1 MLLRSPGSF
10 DTAAI
15 IDRPSDTGD
24 NASLPRMSSPDEERA
39 DALPRHGWTV
49 PLVLLAALA
58 VVHTWPLAVHPAT
71 LSSND
76 NADAQLN
83 EWILAWVQH
92 ALVHAPFH
100 VFQANIFYPAND
112 SLAFSEPL
120 IVPAMIG
127 APIAWF
133 GGSPVLVFNLL
144 TIVGLTLSALAS
156 YALIF
161 AWTGN
166 RIAALLAGSVFAFNT
181 HTLTRLPHMQA
192 LHIYGLPLVL
202 LAVDRL
208 VSTGRTRDA
217 WLIAL
222 WLTILAYTSGYLLVF
237 GTVLV
242 GVAMIARVRDWLPR
256 TRTVGSRFA
265 LASLIAIVAIAPLS
279 VPYQRAA
286 NEQGMV
292 RSLAAVT
299 EYSATPAGYLAAS
312 SRLHLATWSR
322 PFFSDPVNSFF
333 PGFAVITLAMVG
345 LLTVRRLDGPS
356 RQRVTMLAAIAV
368 VGFVL
373 SLGTHTPVY
382 GWLYRLFPPMHGL
395 RVAARFGNLFLLGTA
410 GLAGFGLAYVH
421 RTLASRGASTSY
433 VPIAAAAFVI
443 LANVESLRAPI
454 QYQRFTGIPPLYGSL
469 ATEPRVVLAEVPFY
483 PRQATF
489 ENAEYVLNSTAHWRP
504 LMNGYSGYT
513 PSSYVKLADAFWYFP
528 RDYAIEAMRRA
539 GVTHVMVHPERFGNE
554 AEDVIRA
561 LNARADFELMGVG
574 TRGLRLYR
582 LR

>member
-1 MLLRSPGSF
+1 MSS
-10 DTAAI
+10 
-15 IDRPSDTGD
+15 SDTRPPQ
-24 NASLPRMSSPDEERA
+24 APARPRWIA
-39 DALPRHGWTV
+39 A
-49 PLVLLAALA
+49 LVLTSLFA
-58 VVHTWPLAVHPAT
+58 VGHTWPLVLHPAT

-92 ALVHAPFH
+92 ALARAPFH
-100 VFQANIFYPAND
+100 LFQANIFYPAND

-120 IVPAMIG
+120 IVPAILG
-127 APIAWF
+127 APITWL

-144 TIVGLTLSALAS
+144 VIAGFALSALAG
-156 YALIF
+156 YAWMF

-166 RIAALLAGSVFAFNT
+166 RIAALLTASVFAFNT
-181 HTLTRLPHMQA
+181 HTLTRLPHVQA
-192 LHIYGLPLVL
+192 LHIYGLPLAL

-208 VSTGRTRDA
+208 ILSGRTRDA

-222 WLTILAYTSGYLLVF
+222 WLAVLGYTSGYLLVF
-237 GTVLV
+237 GVVLV
-242 GVAMIARVRDWLPR
+242 GVAMIARAPEWLPR
-256 TRTVGSRFA
+256 TRSVGVRFA
-265 LASLIAIVAIAPLS
+265 FAFLMAVVAIAPLS
-279 VPYQRAA
+279 LPYQRAA

-312 SRLHLATWSR
+312 SRVHLATWSR
-322 PFFSDPVNSFF
+322 SFFKDPVNSFF
-333 PGFAVITLAMVG
+333 PGFVAITLALTA
-345 LLTVRRLDGPS
+345 LLSIRRLDAAS
-356 RQRVTMLAAIAV
+356 RRRVMMLLAIVV

-382 GWLYRLFPPMHGL
+382 GWLYRVFPPMHGL
-395 RVAARFGNLFLLGTA
+395 RVAARFGNLFLLGVA
-410 GLAGFGLAYVH
+410 GLAGFGLACIH
-421 RTLASRGASTSY
+421 RALHSRRRAASYATAT
-433 VPIAAAAFVI
+433 AAALVI
-443 LANVESLRAPI
+443 AANVESLRAPI
-454 QYQRFTGIPPLYGSL
+454 EYQRFTGIPPLYSLL

-489 ENAEYVLNSTAHWRP
+489 ENAEYVLNSTAHWHP

-513 PSSYVKLADAFWYFP
+513 PASYVNFADAFWYFP
-528 RDYAIEAMRRA
+528 RDYAIDAMRRA
-539 GVTHVMVHPERFGNE
+539 GVTHVMVHPQRFGHE
-554 AEDVIRA
+554 AEDVIRT
-561 LNARADFELMGVG
+561 LNGRSDFELMGVG